1 MTTLILRISAYVGVA
16 HKLERTFC
24 IMSVM
29 YVCACLCV
37 SASDTLR
44 GCVCVGVCV
53 YVRRLIVVVVVIV
66 AAGLLMKVCVI
77 KSVHWG
83 PRLRPASLKLHLIEN
98 GTAVMI

>member
-1 MTTLILRISAYVGVA
+1 MRISAHVGVA
-16 HKLERTFC
+16 YMLERTFLHYQC
-24 IMSVM
+24 DAR
-29 YVCACLCV
+29 VCSGACRSACLHV
-37 SASDTLR
+37 
-44 GCVCVGVCV
+44 CVC
-53 YVRRLIVVVVVIV
+53 VRRLIVVVVVFV

>member
-1 MTTLILRISAYVGVA
+1 M
-16 HKLERTFC
+16 
-24 IMSVM
+24 
-29 YVCACLCV
+29 CAQVCV
-37 SASDTLR
+37 SACRAL
-44 GCVCVGVCV
+44 CVCCCECVCV
-53 YVRRLIVVVVVIV
+53 YVRRLIVVVVVFL

>member
-1 MTTLILRISAYVGVA
+1 MGFNWLDHFVI
-16 HKLERTFC
+16 ENQ
-24 IMSVM
+24 
-29 YVCACLCV
+29 CLCG
-37 SASDTLR
+37 SKSHASVNIFICVR
-44 GCVCVGVCV
+44 VCVR
-53 YVRRLIVVVVVIV
+53 VRRLIVVVLAIV